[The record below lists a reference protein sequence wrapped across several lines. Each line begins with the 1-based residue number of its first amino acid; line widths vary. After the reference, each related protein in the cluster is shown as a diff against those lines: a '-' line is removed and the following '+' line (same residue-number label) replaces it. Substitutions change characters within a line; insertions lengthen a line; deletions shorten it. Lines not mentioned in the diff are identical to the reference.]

1 MFPGWCTVSNRFAI
15 SEFHTSIT
23 APTAGALGEALVVS
37 PGKRYHFQNAAE
49 SYHKNG
55 TGYEISLTDIA
66 RHVAKRM
73 RDLERN

>member
-1 MFPGWCTVSNRFAI
+1 MCGAPFGQAAKRF
-15 SEFHTSIT
+15 
-23 APTAGALGEALVVS
+23 LGPVNTALVVS

-49 SYHKNG
+49 SYHKSD
-55 TGYEISLTDIA
+55 TGYEISLTDIP